1 MERETEELVRR
12 MKEGDQEAFDQL
24 VRYYYEKT
32 LRMAYLISGNEADSQ
47 DIVQETFVICYLN
60 RRKIQEP
67 ACFERWLFKTLTREA
82 WRVCRKSRRE
92 QPAEEIFG
100 EQEPQ
105 SPSVLETVIE
115 DSTNRELYQA
125 ICELPPKQ
133 RTALVLY
140 YFNGMGTKEIA
151 KICGCLEGTVK
162 SRLHT
167 ARSRL
172 RLLLKE
178 NRDGLGKE
186 ALL

>member
-1 MERETEELVRR
+1 MEKEIEDLVRL
-12 MKEGDQEAFDQL
+12 MKEGDQGAFDQL
-24 VRYYYEKT
+24 VKYYYEKT
-32 LRMAYLISGNEADSQ
+32 LRTAYLISGNEADSQ

-60 RRKIQEP
+60 RKKIQEP

-82 WRVCRKSRRE
+82 WRVCRNSKRE

-100 EQEPQ
+100 EREPMG
-105 SPSVLETVIE
+105 PSVLETVIQE
-115 DSTNRELYQA
+115 SRNKELYQA
-125 ICELPPKQ
+125 IRELPPKQ
-133 RTALVLY
+133 RTALVLH

-151 KICGCLEGTVK
+151 QVCGCLEGTVK

-167 ARSRL
+167 ARSQL

-178 NRDGLGKE
+178 DDGGFGKE

>member
-1 MERETEELVRR
+1 MEKETAELVRR
-12 MKEGDQEAFDQL
+12 MKEGDKEAFDAL
-24 VRYYYEKT
+24 VRQYYGKT

-60 RRKIQEP
+60 RGKLREP
-67 ACFERWLFKTLTREA
+67 EHFERWLFKTLTREA
-82 WRVCRKSRRE
+82 WRVCRRGRME

-105 SPSVLETVIE
+105 APSVLEEVMAHTR
-115 DSTNRELYQA
+115 DQELYEA
-125 ICELPPKQ
+125 IRQLPPKQ

-151 KICGCLEGTVK
+151 AVMGCLEGTVK

-167 ARSRL
+167 ARNRL
-172 RLLLKE
+172 R
-178 NRDGLGKE
+178 RILGEQEECLGRE
-186 ALL
+186 AIL